1 MLRNIVGFLCAV
13 TGAYLFA
20 VLTYSQLNLNRLIEL
35 GAPIGSSQRLFALT
49 HDVLSMAS
57 AYLPILAVALLVAFV
72 LAAPVARRLPRFR
85 SVGFAFAGAVSV
97 YAVILLLLLLFGTHG
112 ITVTRTL
119 PGLISQ
125 CMAGALGGYIF
136 AALTRAPGAKGAA
149 A

>member
-1 MLRNIVGFLCAV
+1 
-13 TGAYLFA
+13 
-20 VLTYSQLNLNRLIEL
+20 
-35 GAPIGSSQRLFALT
+35 
-49 HDVLSMAS
+49 
-57 AYLPILAVALLVAFV
+57 
-72 LAAPVARRLPRFR
+72 PVARRLPRFR